1 MKMIQMEN
9 YYAKAVDLSGMQFD
23 IPVTEDGTVQ
33 ISSVLKIKAL
43 ETNALKV
50 FCRNNEL
57 QTLIAPNAVSVG
69 CNKNKLTSLHLENAE
84 NVHCGENKL
93 TELYAPKA
101 TVVKCYINQL
111 TELRLDSA
119 VEIECYGNDDLKV
132 IYAPNLRKIDR
143 FENLVQTE
151 NFASRKEIEI
161 TIKNHFDRRDPEGYT
176 TETFDLEIALD
187 LDKPRTVDN
196 VAFAISI
203 YDPAVMFEVCLME
216 RNDQFGQ
223 QASIAAQIELP
234 FVADKPMRFAVSV
247 PIRSYVTGTKNLL
260 DIIREAPE
268 SERVYEREFHIDVT
282 CYLESQNTQ
291 DKSFTKTFAIGNPF
305 AGRYQWE
312 TDLFTEPATMEQDEK
327 FLPEALAKVSD
338 DLEDALL
345 ELFELHRD
353 EIAEIA
359 GSVDGISY
367 DILPHERYAAISFRT
382 TEDEERYSPADWEN
396 YSLLEYSNC
405 KSEKFKVFSKRLFQ
419 LFFEIQASSDDFED
433 IETRINDLLFTAIAK
448 AVLRSP
454 VAEKLRVCGISKAPI
469 LTDTFD
475 KTVEYI
481 VSASEYG
488 EDPFNYCES
497 VISDTETKPTDGRI
511 RLDKF

>member
-1 MKMIQMEN
+1 MEN
-9 YYAKAVDLSGMQFD
+9 YYAKAVAVSGKRFY

-57 QTLIAPNAVSVG
+57 QKLIAPNAISVG

-101 TVVKCYINQL
+101 TVVKCYLNRL

-132 IYAPNLRKIDR
+132 IYAPNLRKIDK

-151 NFASRKEIEI
+151 NFASRKEIDI
-161 TIKNHFDRRDPEGYT
+161 TFKNHFDRRNPEGYT
-176 TETFDLEIALD
+176 TETFDLEIAFD
-187 LDKPRTVDN
+187 LDKPRTVDKIKL
-196 VAFAISI
+196 AMTI
-203 YDPAVMFEVCLME
+203 YDPAVQFEVFLME
-216 RNDQFGQ
+216 FDDEFGQ
-223 QASIAAQIELP
+223 HDSLEKQIELP
-234 FVADKPMRFAVSV
+234 FVADKPMRFPFSV
-247 PIRSYVTGTKNLL
+247 PIRSYKTGTKNLL
-260 DIIREAPE
+260 DIIRELPE
-268 SERVYEREFHIDVT
+268 KERLYEREFHIDTT
-282 CYLESQNTQ
+282 CYLKSQNMQ
-291 DKSFTKTFAIGNPF
+291 DKIFTKTFVTDNPF
-305 AGRYQWE
+305 YGRYQWE
-312 TDLFTEPATMEQDEK
+312 TDSFTEPAKILQDAK
-327 FLPEALAKVSD
+327 YLPEALAKVAD

-345 ELFELHRD
+345 ELFELHKD
-353 EIAEIA
+353 EIEEIAE
-359 GSVDGISY
+359 SVDGISY

-382 TEDEERYSPADWEN
+382 TEDEEKYSPADWEN
-396 YSLLEYSNC
+396 YSLLEYRNG
-405 KSEKFKVFSKRLFQ
+405 KSPKFKAFSNRLFQ

-433 IETRINDLLFTAIAK
+433 IEARINDLLLTAIAK
-448 AVLRSP
+448 AVLRPSI
-454 VAEKLRVCGISKAPI
+454 AEKLRDCGISNAPV

-475 KTVEYI
+475 TTVEYI
-481 VSASEYG
+481 VSVSEYG

-497 VISDTETKPTDGRI
+497 VLLNPEIKPIDERI

>member
-1 MKMIQMEN
+1 MEN
-9 YYAKAVDLSGMQFD
+9 YYAKVVDIFERQFE

-33 ISSVLKIKAL
+33 ISSALKIKAL

-57 QTLIAPNAVSVG
+57 RTLIAPNAISVG

-84 NVHCGENKL
+84 SVHCGENKI
-93 TELYAPKA
+93 TELQAPKA
-101 TVVKCYINQL
+101 TVVKCYINCL

-119 VEIECYGNDDLKV
+119 VEIECYGNNDLTA
-132 IYAPNLRKIDR
+132 IYAPNLRKIDK

-151 NFASRKEIEI
+151 NFASRKEIDI
-161 TIKNHFDRRDPEGYT
+161 TLKNHFDRRNPEGYT

-187 LDKPRTVDN
+187 LDKPRTIDTVKL
-196 VAFAISI
+196 VISI
-203 YDPAVMFEVCLME
+203 YDPAVQFEVFLME
-216 RNDQFGQ
+216 LKDQFGQ
-223 QASIAAQIELP
+223 QDHIAKQIEFP
-234 FVADKPMRFAVSV
+234 FEVVQPMRFAFSI

-268 SERVYEREFHIDVT
+268 SERLYEREFHIDVT

-291 DKSFTKTFAIGNPF
+291 DKIFTRTFVIDNPF
-305 AGRYQWE
+305 YGRYQWE
-312 TDLFTEPATMEQDEK
+312 SDTFTEPAKVLQDEK
-327 FLPEALAKVSD
+327 YLSEALANVSD
-338 DLEDALL
+338 DLEEALL
-345 ELFELHRD
+345 ELFELHKD

-382 TEDEERYSPADWEN
+382 TEDEERYSPGDWEN
-396 YSLLEYSNC
+396 YSLLEYRNC
-405 KSEKFKVFSKRLFQ
+405 KSEKFKVFSKSLFQ
-419 LFFEIQASSDDFED
+419 LFFEIQSSSDDFED
-433 IETRINDLLFTAIAK
+433 IEARINDLLLTAIAQ
-448 AVLRSP
+448 AVLRPSI
-454 VAEKLRVCGISKAPI
+454 AEKLRDCGISNAPI

-481 VSASEYG
+481 VSVSEYG
-488 EDPFNYCES
+488 DDPFNYCES
-497 VISDTETKPTDGRI
+497 VISNTETQAADKRI

>member
-1 MKMIQMEN
+1 MEN
-9 YYAKAVDLSGMQFD
+9 YYAKAVDVSGKRFN

-57 QTLIAPNAVSVG
+57 QKLIAPNAISVG

-101 TVVKCYINQL
+101 TVVKCYINCL

-119 VEIECYGNDDLKV
+119 VEIECYGNNDLTV
-132 IYAPNLRKIDR
+132 IYAPNLRKIDK

-151 NFASRKEIEI
+151 NFASRKEIDI
-161 TIKNHFDRRDPEGYT
+161 TLKNHFDRRNPEGYT

-187 LDKPRTVDN
+187 LDKPRTIDKVKL
-196 VAFAISI
+196 VISI
-203 YDPAVMFEVCLME
+203 YDPAVQFEVFLTE
-216 RNDQFGQ
+216 LNDQFGQ
-223 QASIAAQIELP
+223 QDSIAKQIEFP
-234 FVADKPMRFAVSV
+234 FEVVKPMHFAFSV

-260 DIIREAPE
+260 DIIRELPE
-268 SERVYEREFHIDVT
+268 SERLYEKEFHIDVT
-282 CYLESQNTQ
+282 CYLESENTQ
-291 DKSFTKTFAIGNPF
+291 DKIYTKTFIIDNPF
-305 AGRYQWE
+305 YGRYQWE
-312 TDLFTEPATMEQDEK
+312 TDTFTEPAKILQNEK
-327 FLPEALAKVSD
+327 YLPETLAKVSD
-338 DLEDALL
+338 DLEVALL
-345 ELFELHRD
+345 ELFELHKN

-359 GSVDGISY
+359 ESVDGISY
-367 DILPHERYAAISFRT
+367 DILPHERYAAVSFRT
-382 TEDEERYSPADWEN
+382 AEDDEKYSPADWEN
-396 YSLLEYSNC
+396 YSLLEYRNC
-405 KSEKFKVFSKRLFQ
+405 KSPKFKAFSNRLFQ

-433 IETRINDLLFTAIAK
+433 IETRINDLLLTAIAK
-448 AVLRSP
+448 AVLRPS
-454 VAEKLRVCGISKAPI
+454 VAEKLRDCGILNAPI
-469 LTDTFD
+469 LTDVFD

-481 VSASEYG
+481 VSVSEYG

-497 VISDTETKPTDGRI
+497 VLLNTEIEPIDKRI